1 MLSVIIR
8 LFKDYTHNILFVHF
22 GGWLFQVPEKTTEK
36 LNELGEEN
44 GVKVIA
50 EYDGMEVDLQK
61 LKQKII
67 RLSKKS

>member
-22 GGWLFQVPEKTTEK
+22 SGWFFQAPEKTAEK

-50 EYDGMEVDLQK
+50 GYDSMEVDLEK
-61 LKQKII
+61 LKQKIM
-67 RLSKKS
+67 L